1 MTNIPPVQQPIQ
13 LPPVANNTVQIAI
26 GAIVT
31 LATIMGT
38 RLTTGNQVEN
48 VRTQAGE
55 IQQEMLR
62 LSQANQSLNLEI
74 KTMAVENKR
83 LNELAIELG
92 KKSEERQNALIRLV
106 EGLKR

>member
-13 LPPVANNTVQIAI
+13 LPQVANNTVQIAI

-48 VRTQAGE
+48 VKTQAME

-83 LNELAIELG
+83 LNELAIELS
-92 KKSEERQNALIRLV
+92 KKAEERQNALIRLV